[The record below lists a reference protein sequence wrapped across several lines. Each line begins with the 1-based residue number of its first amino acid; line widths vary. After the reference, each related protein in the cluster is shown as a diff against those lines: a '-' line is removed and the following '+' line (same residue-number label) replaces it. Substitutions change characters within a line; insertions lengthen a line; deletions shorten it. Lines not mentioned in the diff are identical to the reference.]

1 MDDFDSQKTP
11 DNNWIFCVYST
22 PEQTSLP
29 HSIAAKVQIF
39 WFDQWNHAMRKQ
51 EDKMVQVSLP
61 ANNHSKVHTSRT
73 IPVSP
78 TAPEHFSIEQ
88 INKLESKF
96 LHQKWPDKTRVVV
109 IAMESNLLT
118 RDVEVKTIILP

>member
-1 MDDFDSQKTP
+1 MK
-11 DNNWIFCVYST
+11 
-22 PEQTSLP
+22 
-29 HSIAAKVQIF
+29 
-39 WFDQWNHAMRKQ
+39 KQ

-61 ANNHSKVHTSRT
+61 ENNHSKVHTSRT

-78 TAPEHFSIEQ
+78 TAPEHFSTEQ

-109 IAMESNLLT
+109 LAMESNLLT
-118 RDVEVKTIILP
+118 RDVELWFQARREKWMQGVIAAIALAKESLSEHP